1 MRAQQSRGWTNEN
14 TGYIPVQDQ
23 AREELRRLEFVQT
36 THQENS
42 HLLHEIKQLEV
53 LLEDMAT
60 SNQDVIG
67 TIIIHPNSKGVGF
80 FPLSQLGF
88 LHEIYQV
95 LNIFRT
101 GRPSLV

>member
-1 MRAQQSRGWTNEN
+1 MRAQQSRSWTNEN
-14 TGYIPVQDQ
+14 TGYISVQDQ

-67 TIIIHPNSKGVGF
+67 TIIIHPNSYF
-80 FPLSQLGF
+80 SSSTPF
-88 LHEIYQV
+88 L
-95 LNIFRT
+95 
-101 GRPSLV
+101 